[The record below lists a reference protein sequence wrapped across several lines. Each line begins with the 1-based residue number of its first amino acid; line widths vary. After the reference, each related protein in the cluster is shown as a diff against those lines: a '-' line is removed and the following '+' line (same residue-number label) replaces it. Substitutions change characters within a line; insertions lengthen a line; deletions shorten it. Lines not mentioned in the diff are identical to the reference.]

1 VREALAPRH
10 FRLQTA
16 ALSWGA
22 SVHRTVKRIA
32 VGIAVAA
39 LAAAASACNT
49 RDPSVFQNESNTVA
63 AGNWRVERTPD
74 RITGVPVPSAQLTT
88 LKASNSVVPDPK
100 PAAVQLTCLENKP
113 IVRFS
118 FDFKIGTD
126 ANSILGYRFDDKPGH
141 DNVPSRILPGYT
153 IIVIEDGAAVTQ
165 FTQELASSKS
175 LVVRIRSL
183 NAGRTVAD
191 FATDGGK
198 AAIDA
203 ALTNCPASA
212 GPVRDKRAKS

>member
-1 VREALAPRH
+1 MY
-10 FRLQTA
+10 
-16 ALSWGA
+16 
-22 SVHRTVKRIA
+22 RIA
-32 VGIAVAA
+32 FSSIVIAA
-39 LAAAASACNT
+39 LAGACST
-49 RDPSVFQNESNTVA
+49 RDPSVFQNETNTAA
-63 AGNWRVERTPD
+63 AGNWRIERTPD
-74 RITGVPVPSAQLTT
+74 RITGVPVPSAQLATT
-88 LKASNSVVPDPK
+88 RSSNSAVPNSK
-100 PAAVQLTCLENKP
+100 PAAIQLTCFENRP

-118 FDFKIGTD
+118 FEFRIGSD
-126 ANSILGYRFDDKPGH
+126 LNSEFGYRFDDRPGH
-141 DNVPSRILPGYT
+141 DNVPSRVLLGYRV
-153 IIVIEDGAAVTQ
+153 IVIEDTAAVAQ

-203 ALTNCPASA
+203 VLTNCPATA